1 MSLTKHQ
8 FFNDIVKVPNL
19 LCLYRLFAIIFCVIL
34 FLSGFAV
41 GSSLI
46 GFTAGIT
53 DYMDGIYARK
63 HNMVTRLG
71 ALLDS
76 VADLMFNFFV
86 IAAGVYMEV
95 WPLFVLFLWG
105 FRDLTVLSMRASA
118 AQLGFDI
125 PSSYLGKVA
134 SNFIFYALFLM
145 PLDYALNSP
154 NYMFHDFVAANFHPW
169 TGVGLHWF
177 ALCGLLIGI
186 AMQWIAA
193 FQYGRVY
200 IRQYEERRHHRRGYA
215 RRLPHRRVRDDRK
228 LRSFGTGAIYF
239 KRRYFCADELVS
251 TIGRY
256 YDEMSHLYSSIR
268 VRRRPRKI
276 HR

>member
-41 GSSLI
+41 VSSLI

-200 IRQYEERRHHRRGYA
+200 IRQYDEIHKNKLHADATPDEPNHLNQTSDDLEVAADMRDASHTDASETTENSDHSERA
-215 RRLPHRRVRDDRK
+215 L
-228 LRSFGTGAIYF
+228 STSN
-239 KRRYFCADELVS
+239 ADISVQ
-251 TIGRY
+251 T
-256 YDEMSHLYSSIR
+256 SSS
-268 VRRRPRKI
+268 PQ
-276 HR
+276 

>member
-1 MSLTKHQ
+1 MSLTEHQ

-19 LCLYRLFAIIFCVIL
+19 LCLYRLFAIIFCVFL

-41 GSSLI
+41 VSSII

-86 IAAGVYMEV
+86 IAAAVKMEV
-95 WPLFVLFLWG
+95 WPLIVLFLWG

-154 NYMFHDFVAANFHPW
+154 NYMFRDFVAAHFHPW
-169 TGVGLHWF
+169 ICVGLHWF

-193 FQYGRVY
+193 FQYGRIY
-200 IRQYEERRHHRRGYA
+200 IRQYDATQINKPHDNSTPAEPKIPYLTSADLNDVAENHDASHSYA
-215 RRLPHRRVRDDRK
+215 SDNLK
-228 LRSFGTGAIYF
+228 N
-239 KRRYFCADELVS
+239 ADISVQ
-251 TIGRY
+251 T
-256 YDEMSHLYSSIR
+256 SSS
-268 VRRRPRKI
+268 PQ
-276 HR
+276 